1 MGKQN
6 QEAYEEVHVAIL
18 NRRAN
23 VGEVLYLLYKSSL
36 NGQKMP
42 NSGIWQGKPLTVRQ
56 IRISPGEALFKI
68 WALWR

>member
-42 NSGIWQGKPLTVRQ
+42 NSGI
-56 IRISPGEALFKI
+56 
-68 WALWR
+68 